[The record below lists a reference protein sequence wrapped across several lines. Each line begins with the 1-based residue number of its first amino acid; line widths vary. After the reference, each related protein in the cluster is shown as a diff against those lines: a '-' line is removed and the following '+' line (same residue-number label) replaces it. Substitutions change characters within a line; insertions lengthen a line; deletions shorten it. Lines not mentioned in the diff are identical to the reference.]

1 MNTNTIKLVLSIAAA
16 MFFVSGCTP
25 GPDYER
31 PETQLPGEWLG
42 SDTGE
47 SANPEVLREWWK
59 SYDDPILSSL
69 LERADMDNLDL
80 QAAMAKIA
88 QSRALRAY
96 ASGEKLPSVEA
107 LGNYTRSRS
116 SQNLLGAAPGENS
129 FYSAGFDAFWELDL
143 FGRIRRSIESAQ
155 AELERSV
162 EDYRNTRVS
171 LFAEIARNYIELRT
185 TQARIKYARTNI
197 EIQRKTLELTQNRY
211 EAELVPKL
219 DVSQARLN
227 LANSE
232 SEIPSLRIAETEAV
246 NRLSVLTG
254 TTPDQLRSELIK
266 PRPLME
272 IEVEPLAGIPAEL
285 LRRRPDIRSAERA
298 LAAQTARIGEA
309 HALKYPSFSLSG
321 AFGMSAMHYSDLTSW
336 DSRYFEFGPSLRW
349 TIFDSNRLKSLVAVE
364 EAVTK
369 QLAANYQAVVL
380 RAVEEVENS
389 LIGLL
394 QEKRRAK
401 ALERSVQAAQES
413 LKNVETLYE
422 NGLVDF
428 QNVLDVQRSL
438 SLQQDRL
445 AISQGLI
452 LQRSVAIYKA
462 LGGGWD
468 SESTSEQSKNNNNR

>member
-1 MNTNTIKLVLSIAAA
+1 MNIKTIKIISLTAAV
-16 MFFVSGCTP
+16 MFFVSGCSL

-31 PETQLPGEWLG
+31 PETQLPQEWLG
-42 SDTGE
+42 SDTSE

-59 SYDDPILSSL
+59 SYDDPMLGSL
-69 LERADMDNLDL
+69 LERADADNLDL
-80 QAAMAKIA
+80 QAAMARIE
-88 QSRALRAY
+88 QSRAFRAY
-96 ASGEKLPSVEA
+96 ASGEKLPSVDA
-107 LGNYTRSRS
+107 FGNYTRSRS
-116 SQNLLGAAPGENS
+116 SQNIMGAAPGENS

-171 LFAEIARNYIELRT
+171 LFAEIARNYIELQT
-185 TQARIKYARTNI
+185 SQARIEYARTNI
-197 EIQRKTLELTQNRY
+197 EIQRKTLDLTQNRY
-211 EAELVPKL
+211 EADLVPKL

-227 LANSE
+227 LANSQ

-266 PRPLME
+266 PRPLMQ

-298 LAAQTARIGEA
+298 LAAQTARIGQAEA
-309 HALKYPSFSLSG
+309 LRYPSFSLSG
-321 AFGMSAMHYSDLTSW
+321 SFGLAAMHYSDLTSW
-336 DSRYFEFGPSLRW
+336 DSRNIEFGPSVRW

-364 EAVTK
+364 EALTK
-369 QLAANYQAVVL
+369 QLAANYESAVL
-380 RAVEEVENS
+380 RAVEEVENA
-389 LIGLL
+389 LVGFA
-394 QEKRRAK
+394 QETRRTK

-422 NGLVDF
+422 NGLTDF

-445 AISQGLI
+445 AVSRGLI

-468 SESTSEQSKNNNNR
+468 SDGEQPQTNSNK

>member
-1 MNTNTIKLVLSIAAA
+1 
-16 MFFVSGCTP
+16 MFFVSGCSL

-31 PETQLPGEWLG
+31 PETQLPQEWLG
-42 SDTGE
+42 SDTSE

-59 SYDDPILSSL
+59 SYDDPMLGSL
-69 LERADMDNLDL
+69 LERADADNLDL
-80 QAAMAKIA
+80 QAAMARIE
-88 QSRALRAY
+88 QSRAFRAY
-96 ASGEKLPSVEA
+96 ASGEKLPSVDA
-107 LGNYTRSRS
+107 FGNYTRSRS
-116 SQNLLGAAPGENS
+116 SQNIMGAAPGENS

-171 LFAEIARNYIELRT
+171 LFAEIARNYIELQT
-185 TQARIKYARTNI
+185 SQARIEYARTNI
-197 EIQRKTLELTQNRY
+197 EIQRKTLDLTQNRY
-211 EAELVPKL
+211 EADLVPKL

-227 LANSE
+227 LANSQ

-266 PRPLME
+266 PRPLMQ

-298 LAAQTARIGEA
+298 LAAQTARIGQAEA
-309 HALKYPSFSLSG
+309 LRYPSFSLSG
-321 AFGMSAMHYSDLTSW
+321 SFGLAAMHYSDLTSW
-336 DSRYFEFGPSLRW
+336 DSRNIEFGPSVRW

-364 EAVTK
+364 EALTK
-369 QLAANYQAVVL
+369 QLAANYESAVL
-380 RAVEEVENS
+380 RAVEEVENA
-389 LIGLL
+389 LVGFA
-394 QEKRRAK
+394 QETRRTK

-422 NGLVDF
+422 NGLTDF

-445 AISQGLI
+445 AVSRGLI

-468 SESTSEQSKNNNNR
+468 SDGEQPQTNSNK